1 MRLKQVRRT
10 DVITSLRSFDGSTS
24 SYSPGELLDTSTQF
38 YSHLYRHKPTTP
50 PDHERPLS
58 FIDNSLSSS
67 AQQRLEEPF
76 DMDELATAAF
86 KSSRGKTPGVDGLPS
101 EFYKLTWSET
111 GPILLEILNQTAI
124 TGRLSSSQSIAQFH
138 LIYKK
143 GDKDDIRNY
152 RPIALINT
160 DARIISGAINSR
172 LLEQIHLV
180 VHPDQTAFIPN
191 RWIGSNIAQLQ
202 SLVDEEK
209 THPGIIAQVDF
220 EKAYDNVS
228 HDFIEPCLRKMG
240 FGTLFI
246 DTIKSTYS
254 HQFGRICLNGW
265 VGESFPL
272 LSGVRQG
279 NPLAPSIFSLIFEPL
294 AAMLRA
300 RLRGIPRL
308 FSPFKVSAFADDLG
322 AGCRDYDDVDV
333 LDLSLEEY
341 EKGTAMIVSRPK
353 SFLHPIGTFATNPP
367 PSYKTWAITT
377 EAFTSLGV
385 PIGRNVDANEVW
397 NEKVKKVGKRLSSIP
412 FHDLP
417 LASRCSIINIYCYS
431 MIVYLDRFLPC
442 PGPILD
448 QLHRA
453 SLDAIWRNSSS
464 VSVNE
469 HRLCT
474 PQVHGGFGLISLKNR
489 LAGPRAEWIY
499 RLLTIPE
506 SSKPFVVAI
515 RGRLQK
521 YLLLH
526 PAHQWNYDPFSF
538 QRELS
543 PSFQWTGIFFQPG
556 AFSGGWPGTMGTM
569 TSLLPSRWK
578 DYLAAW
584 NSIIT
589 LTPFAKKNWNDIAL
603 RPPRS
608 AISPITTKHLK
619 LSRCL
624 S

>member
-1 MRLKQVRRT
+1 MDEMVTSLSLFNPFRVLHPHRKLFTNIRSLNQSGGDRRLDRFYLSRSLLPLAQGQDLWARPTSPSSSHHPIVLRVAVPGVVECGEGTFKVGVHVLRRAGVVDLLKHKIRTTHPTSTSLHPHDPLAAWDLTKAALTLFLRDLSRRFARFDRTNPSPESDRISLDGQALRARLDAGDASEFAVRMRLKQVRRT

-24 SYSPGELLDTSTQF
+24 SYSPGELFDTSTQF

-58 FIDNSLSSS
+58 FIDNSLSPS

-240 FGTLFI
+240 FGTRFI
-246 DTIKSTYS
+246 NTIKSTYS

-279 NPLAPSIFSLIFEPL
+279 NSRTLHLLP
-294 AAMLRA
+294 
-300 RLRGIPRL
+300 RLRTSCCDASSETSWYPST
-308 FSPFKVSAFADDLG
+308 F
-322 AGCRDYDDVDV
+322 
-333 LDLSLEEY
+333 LSL
-341 EKGTAMIVSRPK
+341 
-353 SFLHPIGTFATNPP
+353 
-367 PSYKTWAITT
+367 
-377 EAFTSLGV
+377 
-385 PIGRNVDANEVW
+385 
-397 NEKVKKVGKRLSSIP
+397 
-412 FHDLP
+412 
-417 LASRCSIINIYCYS
+417 
-431 MIVYLDRFLPC
+431 
-442 PGPILD
+442 
-448 QLHRA
+448 
-453 SLDAIWRNSSS
+453 
-464 VSVNE
+464 
-469 HRLCT
+469 
-474 PQVHGGFGLISLKNR
+474 
-489 LAGPRAEWIY
+489 
-499 RLLTIPE
+499 
-506 SSKPFVVAI
+506 
-515 RGRLQK
+515 
-521 YLLLH
+521 
-526 PAHQWNYDPFSF
+526 
-538 QRELS
+538 
-543 PSFQWTGIFFQPG
+543 
-556 AFSGGWPGTMGTM
+556 
-569 TSLLPSRWK
+569 
-578 DYLAAW
+578 
-584 NSIIT
+584 
-589 LTPFAKKNWNDIAL
+589 
-603 RPPRS
+603 
-608 AISPITTKHLK
+608 
-619 LSRCL
+619 
-624 S
+624 